1 MNYIAQIMINAL
13 ILKLAVS
20 SFYLQGL
27 KGGEEH
33 IW

>member
-1 MNYIAQIMINAL
+1 MNYIAFIIINAL
-13 ILKLAVS
+13 ILKLAAA